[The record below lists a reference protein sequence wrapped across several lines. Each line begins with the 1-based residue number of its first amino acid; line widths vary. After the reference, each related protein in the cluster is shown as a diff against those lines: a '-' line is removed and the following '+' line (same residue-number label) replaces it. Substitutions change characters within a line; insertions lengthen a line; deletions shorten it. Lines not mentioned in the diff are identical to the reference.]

1 MVELLVKNKEG
12 RIWDISG
19 IATDITWKTSR
30 SGKPSTLDLTL
41 VDSGIYQHPKFGIS
55 NGDIIQFS
63 KDGINVFYGFVFSI
77 DTGIDQEIK
86 LTAYDQIRYLL
97 GNGSY
102 VLQNVTVSELI
113 QKIAKDYGLQTGVLD
128 AAKYKIPS
136 LIEDDKKLLD
146 IIMGAIGSELQYKG
160 QLMAFYDDFGKL
172 TLRSSENM
180 LLNVILGAGHYLYDY
195 SLKRSIDEET
205 YNTIF
210 LYKDNEQS
218 GKRDIYPVS
227 DKENVERWGLLHLYQ
242 KADDKAN
249 AAQIQEKA
257 NNLLKMHNREK
268 LSLSVQAIGDMRVRA
283 GNFIYVLL
291 DEFDTQLFLVDQCSH
306 KISGGEHTMSLDIK
320 VV

>member
-1 MVELLVKNKEG
+1 MELLVKNKEG
-12 RIWDISG
+12 NLWDISG
-19 IATDITWKTSR
+19 IVSDISWKTAR
-30 SGKPSTLDLTL
+30 SGKPSTLELML
-41 VDSGIYQHPKFGIS
+41 LDSGIYQHPKFGIS

-63 KDGINVFYGFVFSI
+63 KDNVDVFYGFVFSI
-77 DTGIDQEIK
+77 DTGSNQEIK

-102 VLQNVTVSELI
+102 VLQDVTASDVI
-113 QKIAKDYGLQTGVLD
+113 KKIAKDYGLKTGVLEETE
-128 AAKYKIPS
+128 YRIPS

-146 IIMGAIGSELQYKG
+146 IIMGTIGSELEHKG
-160 QLMAFYDDFGKL
+160 KLMAFYDDFGKL
-172 TLRSSENM
+172 TLRKPDTM
-180 LLNVILGAGHYLYDY
+180 LLNLVLGAGHYLYDY
-195 SLKRSIDEET
+195 SLKKSIDDDT

-210 LYKDNEQS
+210 LYKDNEES
-218 GKRDIYPVS
+218 GKRDFYPVS
-227 DKENVERWGLLHLYQ
+227 DKDNVKRWGILHLYQ

-291 DEFDTQLFLVDQCSH
+291 DEFETQVFLVDQCSH

>member
-1 MVELLVKNKEG
+1 MELLVKNKEG
-12 RIWDISG
+12 NIWDISG
-19 IATDITWKTSR
+19 IVSDISWKTAR
-30 SGKPSTLDLTL
+30 SGKPSTLELTL
-41 VDSGIYQHPKFGIS
+41 VDNGIYQLPKFGIS

-63 KDGINVFYGFVFSI
+63 KDNVDVFYGFVFSI
-77 DTGIDQEIK
+77 DTGSDQEIK

-102 VLQNVTVSELI
+102 VLQDVTASDVI
-113 QKIAKDYGLQTGVLD
+113 KKITTDYGLKTGVLEETE
-128 AAKYKIPS
+128 YRIPS

-160 QLMAFYDDFGKL
+160 RLMAFYDDFGKL
-172 TLRSSENM
+172 TLRKPDSM
-180 LLNVILGAGHYLYDY
+180 LLNLVLGAGHYLYDY
-195 SLKRSIDEET
+195 SLKKSIDDDT

-210 LYKDNEQS
+210 LYKDNEAS
-218 GKRDIYPVS
+218 GKRDFYPVS
-227 DKENVERWGLLHLYQ
+227 DKDNVKRWGILHLYQ

-291 DEFDTQLFLVDQCSH
+291 DEFETQLFLVDQCSH

>member
-1 MVELLVKNKEG
+1 MELLVKNKEG
-12 RIWDISG
+12 NLWDISG
-19 IATDITWKTSR
+19 IVSDISWKTAR
-30 SGKPSTLDLTL
+30 SGKPSTLELTL
-41 VDSGIYQHPKFGIS
+41 VDSGIYQLPKFGIS

-63 KDGINVFYGFVFSI
+63 KDKVDVFYGFVFSI
-77 DTGIDQEIK
+77 DTGSDQEIK

-102 VLQNVTVSELI
+102 VLQDVTASDVI
-113 QKIAKDYGLQTGVLD
+113 KKITTDYGLKTGVLEETE
-128 AAKYKIPS
+128 YRIPS

-160 QLMAFYDDFGKL
+160 RLMAFYDDFGKL
-172 TLRSSENM
+172 TLRKPDSM
-180 LLNVILGAGHYLYDY
+180 LLNLVLGAGHYLYDY
-195 SLKRSIDEET
+195 SLKKSIDDDT

-210 LYKDNEQS
+210 LYKDNEAS
-218 GKRDIYPVS
+218 GKRDFYPVS
-227 DKENVERWGLLHLYQ
+227 DKDNVKRWGILHLYQ

-291 DEFDTQLFLVDQCSH
+291 DEFETQLFLVDQCSH

>member
-1 MVELLVKNKEG
+1 MELLVKNKEG

-19 IATDITWKTSR
+19 IVTDISLKTAR
-30 SGKPSTLDLTL
+30 TGKPATLELTL
-41 VDSGIYQHPKFGIS
+41 VDSGVYQHPKFGIN
-55 NGDIIQFS
+55 NGDIVQFS
-63 KDGINVFYGFVFSI
+63 KDGMDVFYGFVFSL
-77 DTGIDQEIK
+77 DTGSDEQIK

-102 VLQNVTVSELI
+102 VLQDVTASEVI
-113 QKIAKDYGLQTGVLD
+113 EKIAKDYGLKTGLLDQTE
-128 AAKYKIPS
+128 YRIPS

-160 QLMAFYDDFGKL
+160 MLMAFYDDFGKL
-172 TLRSSENM
+172 TLHQPDAM
-180 LLNVILGAGHYLYDY
+180 LLNLVLGAGHYLYDY
-195 SLKRSIDEET
+195 SLKRSIDDDT

-210 LYKDNEQS
+210 LYKDNEENGQ
-218 GKRDIYPVS
+218 REFFPVS
-227 DKENVERWGLLHLYQ
+227 DKENVKRWGILHLYQ

-249 AAQIQEKA
+249 DAQIREKA
-257 NNLLKMHNREK
+257 NNLLKLHNREK

-283 GNFIYVLL
+283 GNFIYVLVA
-291 DEFDTQLFLVDQCSH
+291 DFETQLFLVDQCTH

>member
-1 MVELLVKNKEG
+1 MELLVKNKEG
-12 RIWDISG
+12 NLWDISG
-19 IATDITWKTSR
+19 IVSDISWKTAR
-30 SGKPSTLDLTL
+30 SGKPATLELTL

-63 KDGINVFYGFVFSI
+63 KDNVDVFYGFVFSI
-77 DTGIDQEIK
+77 DTGSDQEIK
-86 LTAYDQIRYLL
+86 LTAYDQMRYLL

-102 VLQNVTVSELI
+102 VLQDVTASDVI
-113 QKIAKDYGLQTGVLD
+113 KKITQDYGLQTGVLEE
-128 AAKYKIPS
+128 AEYRIPS

-146 IIMGAIGSELQYKG
+146 IIMGVIGSELQFKG

-172 TLRSSENM
+172 TLRKPDAM
-180 LLNVILGAGHYLYDY
+180 LLNLVLGAGHYLYDY
-195 SLKRSIDEET
+195 SLKKSIDDDT

-210 LYKDNEQS
+210 LYKDNEKS
-218 GKRDIYPVS
+218 GKRDFFPVS
-227 DKENVERWGLLHLYQ
+227 DKDNVKRWGILHLYQ

-291 DEFDTQLFLVDQCSH
+291 DEFKTQVFLVDQCSH

>member
-1 MVELLVKNKEG
+1 MELLVKNKEG

-19 IATDITWKTSR
+19 IVTDISLKTAR
-30 SGKPSTLDLTL
+30 TGKPATLELTL
-41 VDSGIYQHPKFGIS
+41 VDSGVYQHPKFGIS
-55 NGDIIQFS
+55 NGDIVQFS
-63 KDGINVFYGFVFSI
+63 KDGMDVFYGFVFSL
-77 DTGIDQEIK
+77 DTGSDEQIK

-102 VLQNVTVSELI
+102 VLQDVTASEVI
-113 QKIAKDYGLQTGVLD
+113 QKIAKDYGLKTGLLDQTE
-128 AAKYKIPS
+128 YRIPS

-160 QLMAFYDDFGKL
+160 KLMAFYDDFGKL
-172 TLRSSENM
+172 TLHKPEAM
-180 LLNVILGAGHYLYDY
+180 LLNLVLGAGHYLYDY
-195 SLKRSIDEET
+195 SLKRSIDDDT

-210 LYKDNEQS
+210 LYKDNEENGQ
-218 GKRDIYPVS
+218 REFFPVS
-227 DKENVERWGLLHLYQ
+227 DKENVKRWGILHLYQ

-249 AAQIQEKA
+249 DAQIREKA
-257 NNLLKMHNREK
+257 DNLLKLHNREK

-283 GNFIYVLL
+283 GNFIYVLVA
-291 DEFDTQLFLVDQCSH
+291 DFETQLFLVDQCTH

>member
-1 MVELLVKNKEG
+1 MELLVKNKEG
-12 RIWDISG
+12 NLWDISG
-19 IATDITWKTSR
+19 IVSDISWKTAR
-30 SGKPSTLDLTL
+30 SGKPSTLELTL
-41 VDSGIYQHPKFGIS
+41 VDSGIYQLPKFGIS

-63 KDGINVFYGFVFSI
+63 KDNVDVFYGFVFSI
-77 DTGIDQEIK
+77 DTGSDQEIK

-102 VLQNVTVSELI
+102 VLQDVTASDVI
-113 QKIAKDYGLQTGVLD
+113 KKITTDYGLKTGVLEETE
-128 AAKYKIPS
+128 YRIPS

-160 QLMAFYDDFGKL
+160 RLMAFYDDFGKL
-172 TLRSSENM
+172 TLRKPDSM
-180 LLNVILGAGHYLYDY
+180 LLNLVLGAGHYLYDY
-195 SLKRSIDEET
+195 SLKKSIDDDT
-205 YNTIF
+205 YNTIL
-210 LYKDNEQS
+210 LYKDNEAS
-218 GKRDIYPVS
+218 GKRDFYPVS
-227 DKENVERWGLLHLYQ
+227 DKDNVKRWGILHLYQ

-291 DEFDTQLFLVDQCSH
+291 DEFETQLFLVDQCSH

>member
-1 MVELLVKNKEG
+1 MELLVKNKEG

-19 IATDITWKTSR
+19 IVTDISLKTAR
-30 SGKPSTLDLTL
+30 TGKPATLELTL
-41 VDSGIYQHPKFGIS
+41 VDSGVYQHPKFGIS
-55 NGDIIQFS
+55 NGDIVQFS
-63 KDGINVFYGFVFSI
+63 KDGMDVFYGFVFSL
-77 DTGIDQEIK
+77 DTGSDEQIK

-102 VLQNVTVSELI
+102 VLQDVTASEVI
-113 QKIAKDYGLQTGVLD
+113 QKIAKDYGLKTGLLDQTE
-128 AAKYKIPS
+128 YRIPS

-160 QLMAFYDDFGKL
+160 KLMAFYDDFGKL
-172 TLRSSENM
+172 TLHKPEAM
-180 LLNVILGAGHYLYDY
+180 LLNLVLGAGHYLYDY
-195 SLKRSIDEET
+195 SLKRSIDDDT

-210 LYKDNEQS
+210 LYKDNEEIGQ
-218 GKRDIYPVS
+218 REFFPVS
-227 DKENVERWGLLHLYQ
+227 DKENVKRWGILHLYQ

-249 AAQIQEKA
+249 DAQIREKA
-257 NNLLKMHNREK
+257 NNLLKLHNREK

-283 GNFIYVLL
+283 GNFIYVLVA
-291 DEFDTQLFLVDQCSH
+291 DFETQLFLVDQCTH

>member
-1 MVELLVKNKEG
+1 MELLVKNKEG
-12 RIWDISG
+12 NLWDISG
-19 IATDITWKTSR
+19 IVSDISWKTAR
-30 SGKPSTLDLTL
+30 SGKPSTLELTL
-41 VDSGIYQHPKFGIS
+41 VDNGIYQLPKFGIS

-63 KDGINVFYGFVFSI
+63 KDNVDVFYGFVFSI
-77 DTGIDQEIK
+77 DTGSDQEIK

-102 VLQNVTVSELI
+102 VLQDVTASDVI
-113 QKIAKDYGLQTGVLD
+113 KKITTDYGLKTGVLEETE
-128 AAKYKIPS
+128 YRIPS

-146 IIMGAIGSELQYKG
+146 IIMGAIGSELQFKG
-160 QLMAFYDDFGKL
+160 RLMAFYDDFGKL
-172 TLRSSENM
+172 TLRKPDSM
-180 LLNVILGAGHYLYDY
+180 LLNLVLGAGHYLYDY
-195 SLKRSIDEET
+195 SLKKSIDDDT

-210 LYKDNEQS
+210 LYKDNEAS
-218 GKRDIYPVS
+218 GKRDFYPVS
-227 DKENVERWGLLHLYQ
+227 DKDNVKRWGILHLYQ

-268 LSLSVQAIGDMRVRA
+268 LSLSIQAIGDMRVRA

-291 DEFDTQLFLVDQCSH
+291 DEFETQLFLVDQCGH

>member
-1 MVELLVKNKEG
+1 MELLVKNKEG
-12 RIWDISG
+12 TLWDISG
-19 IATDITWKTSR
+19 IVSDISWKTAR
-30 SGKPSTLDLTL
+30 SGKPSTLELTL
-41 VDSGIYQHPKFGIS
+41 VDSGIYQHPKFAIS
-55 NGDIIQFS
+55 NGDIIQFR
-63 KDGINVFYGFVFSI
+63 KDEVDVFYGFVFSM
-77 DTGIDQEIK
+77 DMGSDQEVR

-102 VLQNVTVSELI
+102 VLQDVTASDVI
-113 QKIAKDYGLQTGVLD
+113 TKIAKDYGLKTGVLEETQ
-128 AAKYKIPS
+128 YRIPS

-146 IIMGAIGSELQYKG
+146 IIMGTIGSELQYKG
-160 QLMAFYDDFGKL
+160 RLMAFYDDFGKL
-172 TLRSSENM
+172 TLRTPESM
-180 LLNVILGAGHYLYDY
+180 RLNLVLGAGHSLYDY
-195 SLKRSIDEET
+195 SIKKSIDDNT

-210 LYKDNEQS
+210 LYKDNEES
-218 GKRDIYPVS
+218 GQRDFYPVS
-227 DKENVERWGLLHLYQ
+227 DQENVKRWGILHLYQ

-291 DEFDTQLFLVDQCSH
+291 DEFETQLFLVDQCSH
-306 KISGGEHTMSLDIK
+306 KITGGEHTMSLDIK

>member
-1 MVELLVKNKEG
+1 MELLVKNKEG

-19 IATDITWKTSR
+19 IVADISWKTAR
-30 SGKPSTLDLTL
+30 TGKPSTLELTL
-41 VDSGIYQHPKFGIS
+41 VDSGIYQHPKFNIS
-55 NGDIIQFS
+55 NGDIVQFS
-63 KDGINVFYGFVFSI
+63 KDNVDVFYGFVFSI
-77 DTGIDQEIK
+77 DMGSDQEIK

-102 VLQNVTVSELI
+102 VLQDITASDVI
-113 QKIAKDYGLQTGVLD
+113 KKIAKDYGLQTGVLED
-128 AAKYKIPS
+128 TIYRIPS

-146 IIMGAIGSELQYKG
+146 IIMGAVGSELQYKG

-172 TLRSSENM
+172 TLRKPDSM
-180 LLNVILGAGHYLYDY
+180 LLNLVLGAGHYLYDY
-195 SLKRSIDEET
+195 SLKKSIDDDT

-210 LYKDNEQS
+210 LYKDNEES
-218 GKRDIYPVS
+218 GKREFFPVS
-227 DKENVERWGLLHLYQ
+227 DKKNVERWGILHMYQ

-257 NNLLKMHNREK
+257 DNLLKMHNREK

-283 GNFIYVLL
+283 GSFIYVLL
-291 DEFDTQLFLVDQCSH
+291 DEFQTQIFLVDQCSH

>member
-1 MVELLVKNKEG
+1 MELLVKNKEG
-12 RIWDISG
+12 QIWDISG
-19 IATDITWKTSR
+19 IAAAISWKTAR
-30 SGKPSTLDLTL
+30 TGKPSTLELTL
-41 VDSGIYQHPKFGIS
+41 VDSGIYQHPKFKIS
-55 NGDIIQFS
+55 NGDIVQFS
-63 KDGINVFYGFVFSI
+63 KDNVDVFYGFVFSI
-77 DTGIDQEIK
+77 DTGSDQEIK

-102 VLQNVTVSELI
+102 VLQDVTASEVI
-113 QKIAKDYGLQTGVLD
+113 EKIAKDYGLKLGKLEET
-128 AAKYKIPS
+128 KYRIPS

-172 TLRSSENM
+172 TLRKPASM
-180 LLNVILGAGHYLYDY
+180 LLNLVLGAGHYLYDY
-195 SLKRSIDEET
+195 SLKKSIDDDT

-210 LYKDNEQS
+210 LYKDNEES
-218 GKRDIYPVS
+218 GKREFFPVS
-227 DKENVERWGLLHLYQ
+227 DKENVERWGILHMYQ

-291 DEFDTQLFLVDQCSH
+291 DEFQTQLFLVDQCSH

>member
-1 MVELLVKNKEG
+1 MELLVKNKEG
-12 RIWDISG
+12 NLWDISG
-19 IATDITWKTSR
+19 IVSDISWKTAR
-30 SGKPSTLDLTL
+30 SGKPSTLELTL
-41 VDSGIYQHPKFGIS
+41 VDSGIYQLPKFGIS

-63 KDGINVFYGFVFSI
+63 KDNVDVFYGFVFSI
-77 DTGIDQEIK
+77 DTGSDQEIK

-102 VLQNVTVSELI
+102 VLQDVTASDVI
-113 QKIAKDYGLQTGVLD
+113 KKITTDYGLKTGVLEETE
-128 AAKYKIPS
+128 YRIPS

-146 IIMGAIGSELQYKG
+146 IIMGAIGSELQFKG
-160 QLMAFYDDFGKL
+160 RLMAFYDDFGKL
-172 TLRSSENM
+172 TLRKPDSM
-180 LLNVILGAGHYLYDY
+180 LLNLVLGAGHYLYDY
-195 SLKRSIDEET
+195 SLKKSIDDDT

-210 LYKDNEQS
+210 LYKDNEAS
-218 GKRDIYPVS
+218 GKRDFYPVS
-227 DKENVERWGLLHLYQ
+227 DKDNVKRWGILHLYQ

-291 DEFDTQLFLVDQCSH
+291 DEFETQLFLVDQCSH

>member
-1 MVELLVKNKEG
+1 MELLVKNKEG
-12 RIWDISG
+12 NLWDISG
-19 IATDITWKTSR
+19 IVSDISWKTAR
-30 SGKPSTLDLTL
+30 SGKPSTLELTL
-41 VDSGIYQHPKFGIS
+41 VDSGIYQLPKFGIS

-63 KDGINVFYGFVFSI
+63 KDNVDVFYGFVFSI
-77 DTGIDQEIK
+77 DTGSDQEIK

-102 VLQNVTVSELI
+102 VLQDVTASDVI
-113 QKIAKDYGLQTGVLD
+113 KKITTDYGLKTGVLEETE
-128 AAKYKIPS
+128 YRIPS

-160 QLMAFYDDFGKL
+160 RLMAFYDDFGKL
-172 TLRSSENM
+172 TLRKPDSM
-180 LLNVILGAGHYLYDY
+180 LLNLMLGAGHYLYDY
-195 SLKRSIDEET
+195 SLKKSIDDDT

-210 LYKDNEQS
+210 LYKDNEAS
-218 GKRDIYPVS
+218 GKRDFYPVS
-227 DKENVERWGLLHLYQ
+227 DKDNVKRWGILHLYQ

-291 DEFDTQLFLVDQCSH
+291 DEFETQLFLVDQCSH

>member
-1 MVELLVKNKEG
+1 MKLLVKNKEG
-12 RIWDISG
+12 LIWDISG
-19 IATDITWKTSR
+19 IATDIAWKTAR
-30 SGKPSTLDLTL
+30 SGKPATLELTL

-63 KDGINVFYGFVFSI
+63 KDGIDVFYGFVFTI
-77 DTGIDQEIK
+77 DTGSDQEIK

-102 VLQNVTVSELI
+102 VLQDVTAKEVI
-113 QKIAKDYGLQTGVLD
+113 VKIAKDYGLKTGVLD
-128 AAKYKIPS
+128 AAQYKIPS

-172 TLRSSENM
+172 TLRKPEAM

-195 SLKRSIDEET
+195 TLKRSIDENT

-210 LYKDNEQS
+210 LYKDNQET
-218 GKRDIYPVS
+218 GKRDFYPVT
-227 DKENVERWGLLHLYQ
+227 DKHNVERWGILQLYQ

-268 LSLSVQAIGDMRVRA
+268 LSLSVQAIGDIRVRA

-291 DEFDTQLFLVDQCSH
+291 DEFETQVFLVEECSH
-306 KISGGEHTMSLDIK
+306 KISGGEHTMSLTIK

>member
-1 MVELLVKNKEG
+1 MELLVKNKEG
-12 RIWDISG
+12 NLWDISG
-19 IATDITWKTSR
+19 IVSDISWKTAR
-30 SGKPSTLDLTL
+30 SGKPSTLELTL
-41 VDSGIYQHPKFGIS
+41 VDNGIYQLPKFGIS

-63 KDGINVFYGFVFSI
+63 KDNVDVFYGFVFSI
-77 DTGIDQEIK
+77 DTGSDQEIK

-102 VLQNVTVSELI
+102 VLQDVTASDVI
-113 QKIAKDYGLQTGVLD
+113 KKITTDYGLKTGVLEETE
-128 AAKYKIPS
+128 YRIPS

-146 IIMGAIGSELQYKG
+146 IIMGAIGSELQFKG
-160 QLMAFYDDFGKL
+160 RLMAFYDDFGKL
-172 TLRSSENM
+172 TLRKPDSM
-180 LLNVILGAGHYLYDY
+180 LLNLVLGAGHYLYDY
-195 SLKRSIDEET
+195 SLKKSIDDDT

-210 LYKDNEQS
+210 LYKDNEAS
-218 GKRDIYPVS
+218 GKRDFYPVS
-227 DKENVERWGLLHLYQ
+227 DKDNVKRWGILHLYQ

-268 LSLSVQAIGDMRVRA
+268 LSLSIQAIGDMRVRA

-291 DEFDTQLFLVDQCSH
+291 DEFETQLFLVDQCSH

>member
-1 MVELLVKNKEG
+1 MELLVKNKEG
-12 RIWDISG
+12 SIWDISG
-19 IATDITWKTSR
+19 VVSDISWKTAR
-30 SGKPSTLDLTL
+30 SGKPSTLELTL

-55 NGDIIQFS
+55 NGDIIQFR
-63 KDGINVFYGFVFSI
+63 KDDVDVFYGFVFSM
-77 DTGIDQEIK
+77 DTGSDQEIK

-102 VLQNVTVSELI
+102 VMQDVTASDVIS
-113 QKIAKDYGLQTGVLD
+113 KIAKDYGLKTGVLEETE
-128 AAKYKIPS
+128 YRIPS

-160 QLMAFYDDFGKL
+160 RLMAFYDDFGKL
-172 TLRSSENM
+172 TLRNPESM
-180 LLNVILGAGHYLYDY
+180 LLNLVLGAGHALYDY
-195 SLKRSIDEET
+195 SLKKSIDDDT

-210 LYKDNEQS
+210 LYKDNEES
-218 GKRDIYPVS
+218 GKRDFYPVS
-227 DKENVERWGLLHLYQ
+227 DKENVKRWGILHLYQ

-283 GNFIYVLL
+283 GHFIYVLL
-291 DEFDTQLFLVDQCSH
+291 DEFETQLFLVDQCSH

>member
-1 MVELLVKNKEG
+1 MELLVKNKEG
-12 RIWDISG
+12 NLWDISG
-19 IATDITWKTSR
+19 IVSDISWKTAR
-30 SGKPSTLDLTL
+30 SGKPSTLELTL
-41 VDSGIYQHPKFGIS
+41 VDSGIYQLPKFGIS

-63 KDGINVFYGFVFSI
+63 KDNVDVFYGFVFSI
-77 DTGIDQEIK
+77 DTGSDQEIK

-102 VLQNVTVSELI
+102 VLQDVTASDVI
-113 QKIAKDYGLQTGVLD
+113 KKITTDYGLKTGVLEETE
-128 AAKYKIPS
+128 YRIPS

-160 QLMAFYDDFGKL
+160 RLMAFYDDFGKL
-172 TLRSSENM
+172 TLRKPDSM
-180 LLNVILGAGHYLYDY
+180 LLNLVLGAGHYLYDY
-195 SLKRSIDEET
+195 SLKKSIDDDT

-210 LYKDNEQS
+210 LYKDNEAS
-218 GKRDIYPVS
+218 GKRDFYPVS
-227 DKENVERWGLLHLYQ
+227 DKDNVKRWGILHLYQ

-291 DEFDTQLFLVDQCSH
+291 DEFETQLFLVDQCSH

>member
-1 MVELLVKNKEG
+1 MELLVKNKEG
-12 RIWDISG
+12 QIWDISG
-19 IATDITWKTSR
+19 IATAISWKTAR
-30 SGKPSTLDLTL
+30 TGKPSTLELTL
-41 VDSGIYQHPKFGIS
+41 VDSGIYQHPKFNIS
-55 NGDIIQFS
+55 NGDIVQFS
-63 KDGINVFYGFVFSI
+63 KDNVDVFYGFVFSI
-77 DTGIDQEIK
+77 DTGSDQEIK

-102 VLQNVTVSELI
+102 VLQDVTASEVI
-113 QKIAKDYGLQTGVLD
+113 EKIAKDYGLKLGKLEET
-128 AAKYKIPS
+128 KYRIPS

-172 TLRSSENM
+172 TLRKPASM
-180 LLNVILGAGHYLYDY
+180 LLNLVLGAGHYLYDY
-195 SLKRSIDEET
+195 SLKKSIDDDT

-210 LYKDNEQS
+210 LYKDNEES
-218 GKRDIYPVS
+218 GKREFFPVS
-227 DKENVERWGLLHLYQ
+227 DKENVERWGILHMYQ

-291 DEFDTQLFLVDQCSH
+291 DEFQTQLFLVDQCSH

>member
-1 MVELLVKNKEG
+1 MELLVKNKEG
-12 RIWDISG
+12 NLWDISG
-19 IATDITWKTSR
+19 IVSDISWKTAR
-30 SGKPSTLDLTL
+30 SGKPSTLELTL
-41 VDSGIYQHPKFGIS
+41 VDSGIYQLPKFGIS

-63 KDGINVFYGFVFSI
+63 KDNVDVFYGFVFSI
-77 DTGIDQEIK
+77 DTGSDQEIK

-102 VLQNVTVSELI
+102 VLQDVTASDVI
-113 QKIAKDYGLQTGVLD
+113 KKITTDYGLKTGVLEETE
-128 AAKYKIPS
+128 YRIPS

-160 QLMAFYDDFGKL
+160 RLMAFYDDFGKL
-172 TLRSSENM
+172 TLRKPGSM
-180 LLNVILGAGHYLYDY
+180 LLNLVLGAGHYLYDY
-195 SLKRSIDEET
+195 SLKKSIDDDT

-210 LYKDNEQS
+210 LYKDNEAS
-218 GKRDIYPVS
+218 GKRDFYPVS
-227 DKENVERWGLLHLYQ
+227 DKDNVKRWGILHLYQ

-291 DEFDTQLFLVDQCSH
+291 DEFETQLFLVDQCSH

>member
-1 MVELLVKNKEG
+1 MKLLVKNKEG

-19 IATDITWKTSR
+19 IVTDISLKTAR
-30 SGKPSTLDLTL
+30 TGKPATLELTL
-41 VDSGIYQHPKFGIS
+41 VDSGVYQHPKFGIS

-63 KDGINVFYGFVFSI
+63 KDGMDVFYGFVFSL
-77 DTGIDQEIK
+77 DTGSDEQIK

-102 VLQNVTVSELI
+102 VLQDVTASEVI
-113 QKIAKDYGLQTGVLD
+113 QKIAKDYGLKTGLLDQTE
-128 AAKYKIPS
+128 YRIPS

-160 QLMAFYDDFGKL
+160 KLMAFYDDFGKL
-172 TLRSSENM
+172 TLHKPDAM
-180 LLNVILGAGHYLYDY
+180 LLNLVLGAGHYLYDY
-195 SLKRSIDEET
+195 SLKRSIDDDT

-210 LYKDNEQS
+210 LYKDNEENGQ
-218 GKRDIYPVS
+218 REFFPVS
-227 DKENVERWGLLHLYQ
+227 DKENVKRWGILHLYQ

-249 AAQIQEKA
+249 DAQIREKA
-257 NNLLKMHNREK
+257 DNLLKLHNREK

-283 GNFIYVLL
+283 GSFIYVLVA
-291 DEFDTQLFLVDQCSH
+291 DFETQLFLVDQCTH